1 MSYEVCE
8 AINEIDK
15 NVFFDSK
22 SQKYTFA
29 NEIYGVYCSPSRK
42 GEKGQCDSSGKLLGS
57 AFISLLNFFENV
69 NDYEDNLKNEKLAEY
84 AILWLNY
91 KNDQNPKRLIGV
103 YDIYDM
109 LTRNEWFGKHYHSL
123 KDKTGIM
130 KIYFSYLNRLYALLK
145 GICNTIT
152 KCNEDPSNASECL
165 KQAQNCV
172 KIYQYLSN
180 NCPWY
185 KDCTLYCNIL
195 SHLKNDYDKF
205 REKYKTNNL
214 PELKLPDGGQSC
226 ESLCKSKEQKFNA
239 KKAKSENSKIDTS
252 PTNSLSGQS
261 SGILTGNRGYSLS
274 GKEGERNEY
283 DSTTDKSVNS
293 MEKLK
298 DSVEGYP
305 YILGFQRNLR
315 NKLQGLEGGSNWK
328 DNVSFGQVS
337 GPEIIGE
344 ISPKIYGLGGYVKKI
359 IGGKQKLKGEE
370 GESLGISGDQSGLR
384 HSLSGLDGEFYGPYR
399 GLSGR
404 TNKFPGLK
412 GEAYG
417 PHSGL
422 SGETWGLTGSEGD
435 AYGQYSGLSGWS
447 YGFPGL
453 DGDNYGKYSGL
464 RGRTQ
469 ESNGQYDGSLGIKMS
484 QPDLRNRLAHLEGDS
499 NGQYDILIGKSNA
512 FETIDGISPQMMG
525 LSGHMEEFPYE
536 EEDSL
541 NTKHD
546 IPHIKIESQN
556 ISTTIEDDV
565 KSPRKIPTVFF
576 GSPSEHSNS
585 CSTSDS
591 IPVSSLASSTVS
603 ITGSNFGNNVIYI
616 VVPFVL
622 ILIILGISYK
632 EKKHVEKSTEDEKDY
647 KFV

>member
-1 MSYEVCE
+1 MSKQVCE

-15 NVFFDSK
+15 NVVFDSK
-22 SQKYTFA
+22 SQEYTFKDQ
-29 NEIYGVYCSPSRK
+29 IYGVYCSPSRK

-109 LTRNEWFGKHYHSL
+109 LTRNKWFGKHYHSL

-239 KKAKSENSKIDTS
+239 KKAKSENSKMDTS

-261 SGILTGNRGYSLS
+261 SNTLTGNQGYSMS
-274 GKEGERNEY
+274 GIEGKRNES
-283 DSTTDKSVNS
+283 DSITDKSVNPTK
-293 MEKLK
+293 KLK
-298 DSVEGYP
+298 DSVDGAP
-305 YILGFQRNLR
+305 YILGIHRKLRDNLP
-315 NKLQGLEGGSNWK
+315 GIEGGSNEK
-328 DNVSFGQVS
+328 YDVLIDKSSLFETVGGV
-337 GPEIIGE
+337 GPQIN
-344 ISPKIYGLGGYVKKI
+344 GLGGHM
-359 IGGKQKLKGEE
+359 GELPGDE
-370 GESLGISGDQSGLR
+370 DESSN
-384 HSLSGLDGEFYGPYR
+384 
-399 GLSGR
+399 
-404 TNKFPGLK
+404 TN
-412 GEAYG
+412 
-417 PHSGL
+417 
-422 SGETWGLTGSEGD
+422 
-435 AYGQYSGLSGWS
+435 
-447 YGFPGL
+447 
-453 DGDNYGKYSGL
+453 
-464 RGRTQ
+464 
-469 ESNGQYDGSLGIKMS
+469 
-484 QPDLRNRLAHLEGDS
+484 
-499 NGQYDILIGKSNA
+499 
-512 FETIDGISPQMMG
+512 
-525 LSGHMEEFPYE
+525 
-536 EEDSL
+536 
-541 NTKHD
+541 HD
-546 IPHIKIESQN
+546 FPHIKIESQN
-556 ISTTIEDDV
+556 ISTTIEDNLNQP
-565 KSPRKIPTVFF
+565 KKIQTLFF
-576 GSPSEHSNS
+576 DNPLGYPSLYPISHSGLESNS
-585 CSTSDS
+585 VSSSDS
-591 IPVSSLASSTVS
+591 NS
-603 ITGSNFGNNVIYI
+603 GSNLGNNIIYI
-616 VVPFVL
+616 VVPFVV
-622 ILIILGISYK
+622 ILVILGISYK
-632 EKKHVEKSTEDEKDY
+632 WVEIRRKNMLKKAQSIKRVINLCDEKNNENEVINTFIKNKKRPNY
-647 KFV
+647 KLGL